1 MTIEEFVGKILVE
14 SITFFQLGKLGIL
27 LWASEQVAKI
37 VQCGPTTVTPCI
49 RRPDELTA
57 RDSE

>member
-1 MTIEEFVGKILVE
+1 MTVEEFVGKFLVE
-14 SITFFQLGKLGIL
+14 FDNLFQLGKLGIL

-37 VQCGPTTVTPCI
+37 VHCGPTTVTPCI